1 MKDVETKKYYA
12 VECKC
17 GHTGSKKTYIP
28 IKFAVVASSGK
39 EAAEKG
45 RWIPRCKHH
54 HKDCILGVEEISKEE
69 YLLLLNQNS
78 KDSYLHCTSIQE
90 QSHYDLEDRFVKES
104 RYQDDDD
111 FEKLILMP
119 ESFDL
124 KLIEMSSILFRTFLI
139 VSSLTTH
146 SIRGILTEV
155 LYFCEIE

>member
-54 HKDCILGVEEISKEE
+54 HKECILGVEEISKEE

-78 KDSYLHCTSIQE
+78 KDPYLHCTSIQE

-111 FEKLILMP
+111 DFEE
-119 ESFDL
+119 ESRH
-124 KLIEMSSILFRTFLI
+124 KTIGKTFI
-139 VSSLTTH
+139 RNAKKYMRFNRQLTM
-146 SIRGILTEV
+146 EV
-155 LYFCEIE
+155 CY